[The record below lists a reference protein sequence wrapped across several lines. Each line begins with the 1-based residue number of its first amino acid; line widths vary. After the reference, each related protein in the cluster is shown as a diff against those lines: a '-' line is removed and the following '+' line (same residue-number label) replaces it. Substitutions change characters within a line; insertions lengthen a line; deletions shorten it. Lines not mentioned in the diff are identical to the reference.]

1 MAGNIIGG
9 IKASE
14 TNKKRYG
21 KDFYKSIGAMG
32 GSKSRGGGFASDVV
46 GADGLTGRER
56 SVIVG
61 TAGGMISKRGKAIKL
76 NQGE

>member
-1 MAGNIIGG
+1 MAGSIMGG
-9 IKASE
+9 VQAGK

-32 GSKSRGGGFASDVV
+32 GSKSRGGGFASNIV

-61 TAGGMISKRGKAIKL
+61 TRGGMVSKRGKAIK
-76 NQGE
+76 

>member
-61 TAGGMISKRGKAIKL
+61 IRGGMVSKRGKAIKL